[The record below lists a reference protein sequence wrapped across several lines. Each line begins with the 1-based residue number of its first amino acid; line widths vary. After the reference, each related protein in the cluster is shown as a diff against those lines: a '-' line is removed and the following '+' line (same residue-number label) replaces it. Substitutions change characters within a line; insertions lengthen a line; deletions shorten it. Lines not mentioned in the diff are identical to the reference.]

1 MTLLSGFIKEVR
13 RLDDKLL
20 LLDIDL
26 LESKLQFSLENL
38 PKAKASVTAAGT
50 AARAIY
56 VVLLRQICFVPLTV
70 CYLFLVLIL
79 FFFTRHTCKMTE
91 FC

>member
-26 LESKLQFSLENL
+26 LESKLQFSLEIFQR
-38 PKAKASVTAAGT
+38 PK
-50 AARAIY
+50 
-56 VVLLRQICFVPLTV
+56 LL
-70 CYLFLVLIL
+70 
-79 FFFTRHTCKMTE
+79 
-91 FC
+91 